1 MFMGRERH
9 FYEMP
14 FEGRYIWGITA
25 GIIRGL
31 YERMFDSM
39 TRLVAFD
46 ALFFLIPFAVYALW
60 LLITR
65 GSLSNIADWQAR
77 TIAWL
82 AAGGA
87 ALMIAVLV
95 DLRPSRQR
103 RRPAAPMS
111 RPMSTR
117 TAISSPAISNERTRA
132 R

>member
-1 MFMGRERH
+1 
-9 FYEMP
+9 
-14 FEGRYIWGITA
+14 
-25 GIIRGL
+25 
-31 YERMFDSM
+31 M

-87 ALMIAVLV
+87 ALMVAVLV
-95 DLRPSRQR
+95 AFVHLSPP
-103 RRPAAPMS
+103 PAGDTYVP
-111 RPMSTR
+111 PYVDDDGN
-117 TAISSPAISNERTRA
+117 IVPGHFE
-132 R
+132 

>member
-1 MFMGRERH
+1 
-9 FYEMP
+9 
-14 FEGRYIWGITA
+14 
-25 GIIRGL
+25 
-31 YERMFDSM
+31 M

-95 DLRPSRQR
+95 IFVHFGTPPTGGTYIPPYVDDDGDIV
-103 RRPAAPMS
+103 AGHF
-111 RPMSTR
+111 
-117 TAISSPAISNERTRA
+117 E
-132 R
+132 

>member
-1 MFMGRERH
+1 
-9 FYEMP
+9 
-14 FEGRYIWGITA
+14 
-25 GIIRGL
+25 
-31 YERMFDSM
+31 M

-65 GSLSNIADWQAR
+65 GSLNNIADWQAR

-95 DLRPSRQR
+95 IFVHLGSGPTDGTYI
-103 RRPAAPMS
+103 PAHVDEDGTIVPGHF
-111 RPMSTR
+111 
-117 TAISSPAISNERTRA
+117 E
-132 R
+132 

>member
-1 MFMGRERH
+1 
-9 FYEMP
+9 
-14 FEGRYIWGITA
+14 
-25 GIIRGL
+25 
-31 YERMFDSM
+31 M

-95 DLRPSRQR
+95 VFVHFGT
-103 RRPAAPMS
+103 APTGDTYI
-111 RPMSTR
+111 PPYVDDNGD
-117 TAISSPAISNERTRA
+117 IVPGHFE
-132 R
+132 

>member
-1 MFMGRERH
+1 
-9 FYEMP
+9 
-14 FEGRYIWGITA
+14 
-25 GIIRGL
+25 
-31 YERMFDSM
+31 M

-65 GSLSNIADWQAR
+65 GSLANIADWQAR

-95 DLRPSRQR
+95 IFVHVGAPPTGGTYI
-103 RRPAAPMS
+103 PAHVGDDGNIVPGHF
-111 RPMSTR
+111 
-117 TAISSPAISNERTRA
+117 E
-132 R
+132 